1 MTEPRTDTVIDLR
14 DHVRTR
20 VRIEREDNPFAGL
33 SPQERMR
40 LIVRVLCELVAYG
53 EVNDSGPRP
62 GSPALGG

>member
-1 MTEPRTDTVIDLR
+1 MTEPHTDTVIDLR
-14 DHVRTR
+14 EHARTR
-20 VRIEREDNPFAGL
+20 VRIERDDNPFVGL

-53 EVNDSGPRP
+53 ELNDGGPRP